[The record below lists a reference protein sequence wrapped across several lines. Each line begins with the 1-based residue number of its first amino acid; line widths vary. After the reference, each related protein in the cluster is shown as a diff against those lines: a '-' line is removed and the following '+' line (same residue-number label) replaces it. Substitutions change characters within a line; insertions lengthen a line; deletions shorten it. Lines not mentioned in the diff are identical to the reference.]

1 MDKRI
6 RVPAASVGLAAI
18 VLALAPPAAGQVAPG
33 DTLARY
39 DVRRGDTLWDLAA
52 RYLADPFL
60 WPEIFRLNADV
71 VEDPDLIFPG
81 ESLRIPG
88 RAAIAA
94 DAAAVRS
101 ARPARRAAAPRGDL
115 ARAGLSGTVFA
126 ARDQGL
132 AASRL
137 SVSESAPTAILSES
151 DHFRV
156 GLLLDPAELGPTG
169 HTARVVEESIQSL
182 DLPKTVRHNQE
193 IVIASGALRPQLGDR
208 LQAVRWERDVAGR
221 RVLRS
226 LALLDV
232 VRAGEDSV
240 RARVTQLFALY
251 EVGDPVIAAEPYRL
265 DPAARPEP
273 VDDGLTARILAFETP
288 QPLLDLDDPVFLD
301 VGRRDGVRTGDE
313 FLAFGLD
320 EPSPATADP
329 RDALSRLR
337 VVRTT
342 EGTATAIVVTIRD
355 PATAEGAPVRR
366 VARLPG

>member
-1 MDKRI
+1 MDTRI
-6 RVPAASVGLAAI
+6 RVPVVSVGLAAI
-18 VLALAPPAAGQVAPG
+18 AFALAPPVAAQVTVAESP
-33 DTLARY
+33 ARH

-88 RAAIAA
+88 RTALAA
-94 DAAAVRS
+94 DASAVRA
-101 ARPARRAAAPRGDL
+101 ARIPPSGAARRGG
-115 ARAGLSGTVFA
+115 AGTDLSGTVFA
-126 ARDQGL
+126 SRDQGL

-137 SVSESAPTAILSES
+137 SESETVPSALVSES

-156 GLLLDPAELGPTG
+156 GLLIDPAELGDTG
-169 HTARVVEESIQSL
+169 RTVRVVEETILTL
-182 DLPKTVRHNQE
+182 DLPKTVRRNQE
-193 IVIASGALRPQLGDR
+193 VVIATDGLRPEIGDR
-208 LQAVRWERDVAGR
+208 LRAVRWERDVAGR
-221 RVLRS
+221 RVLSAR
-226 LALLDV
+226 ALLEV

-240 RARVTQLFALY
+240 RARVTDLYAVY
-251 EVGDPVIAAEPYRL
+251 EVGDPVIAAEPFSI

-273 VDDGLTARILAFETP
+273 ADDGLTGRILAFETP

-301 VGRRDGVRTGDE
+301 VGRSDGVRLGDE
-313 FLAFGLD
+313 FLAFARD
-320 EPSPATADP
+320 EKSPGTADP

-342 EGTATAIVVTIRD
+342 ETTSTALVVSIRD
-355 PATAEGAPVRR
+355 PATAEGAPIRR
-366 VARLPG
+366 IARLPG